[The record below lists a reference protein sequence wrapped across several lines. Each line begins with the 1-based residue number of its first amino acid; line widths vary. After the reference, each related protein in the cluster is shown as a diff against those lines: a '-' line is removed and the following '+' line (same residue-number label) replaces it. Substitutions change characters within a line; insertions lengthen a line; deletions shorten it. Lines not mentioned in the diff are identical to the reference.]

1 MVKSS
6 GRDVEMVGNLP
17 EGRRVYSVVNA
28 PANRRKITMFTP
40 HALAPDSAAV
50 AQLCGQ
56 LRERAFETARI
67 GPWQSGSFAALADS
81 GCLAGFF
88 PADVGGTAASEPARL
103 VALAAIAEA
112 CLTTALALSQW
123 AAACRIIDGGD
134 ATTRLAWLPPLARGE
149 AFTTVGISQLT
160 TSRRHLG
167 KAALTA
173 SEAADGWRLD
183 GECPWVTGAD
193 SVDTIVTGAATADG
207 SQRFFVVQTA
217 ADGLTVAPPM
227 AMLAL
232 SGSRTSAVQCVGV
245 RPAAVIV
252 PADGDGARTGGLA
265 TTALAVGA
273 TRAGVAIVAAEAAWR
288 ADLGPIAEQLAAD
301 AEDLATRLD
310 EAARAGIEREDRD
323 RLRAAANSL
332 VVRAAQ
338 AALVA
343 CKGAGFVQGHP
354 AERLVRESMFFLVWS
369 CPQAVTQAVMCE
381 LTDVS

>member
-1 MVKSS
+1 M
-6 GRDVEMVGNLP
+6 
-17 EGRRVYSVVNA
+17 
-28 PANRRKITMFTP
+28 
-40 HALAPDSAAV
+40 
-50 AQLCGQ
+50 
-56 LRERAFETARI
+56 
-67 GPWQSGSFAALADS
+67 LADA

-103 VALAAIAEA
+103 AALAAIAEA

-123 AAACRIIDGGD
+123 AAACRIIDR
-134 ATTRLAWLPPLARGE
+134 AEAAIRLTWLPPLARGE

-173 SEAADGWRLD
+173 SEDAAGWRLD

-207 SQRFFVVQTA
+207 SQRFFIVNTA
-217 ADGLTVAPPM
+217 AEGLAVAPPL
-227 AMLAL
+227 ALLAL
-232 SGSRTSAVQCVGV
+232 SGSRTSVVRCTHV

-252 PADGDGARTGGLA
+252 PAADDGGRTGGLA
-265 TTALAVGA
+265 TTALALGA
-273 TRAGVAIVAAEAAWR
+273 TRASVAILTAEATRR
-288 ADLGPIAEQLAAD
+288 ADLEPIARQLAAD
-301 AEDLATRLD
+301 SESLATRLD
-310 EAARAGIEREDRD
+310 EAARAGVEREDRD
-323 RLRAAANSL
+323 RLRADANSL

-338 AALVA
+338 AAVVA

-354 AERLVRESMFFLVWS
+354 AERLVRESLFFLVWS

-381 LTDVS
+381 LADVS